1 MKVKGLQSGPDLCLC
16 LPDLENAYKDR
27 TGWFASTVNLGLAF
41 GMVVKN
47 WLWAKFRYFQCKAGL
62 LMLTF
67 RLVLWLLRAT
77 GSGGLG
83 LQPPR
88 EKGRTTAQPASLQF
102 VLSHN

>member
-27 TGWFASTVNLGLAF
+27 TGWFASTVDLGLAF

-47 WLWAKFRYFQCKAGL
+47 WLWAKFRYFQCKARL